1 MIDDRRPFSD
11 RLIDCESLSP
21 SLGQEHRKEILA
33 MFDKKLGPFGR
44 AICAFFAVVGL
55 AQTVFLGYMGVA
67 TYDKLTPWWTLGFV
81 AGIVYSLA
89 FGSLL
94 GWIAYSGHVRL
105 KWQPSAF
112 AAMVWGFT
120 VLMVTLMLVGA
131 PDSIVG
137 LRMIF
142 VGIVLLIGA
151 GVFLLGTCSQQAE
164 LRTKEKLL
172 EIEYRLADLAERLPP
187 AANP

>member
-11 RLIDCESLSP
+11 RLIDCESLTP
-21 SLGQEHRKEILA
+21 SLSEEHRKETIA
-33 MFDKKLGPFGR
+33 MFDKKLGRFGR
-44 AICAFFAVVGL
+44 AMAALCAVFAL
-55 AQTVFLGYMGVA
+55 AHIVFSGYLAVT
-67 TYDKLTPWWTLGFV
+67 TYGKLPIWGTLGFAV
-81 AGIVYSLA
+81 GIVFALP
-89 FGSLL
+89 FGSLA
-94 GWIAYSGHVRL
+94 GWIAYSGHFRL
-105 KWQPSAF
+105 KSQPPAM
-112 AAMVWGFT
+112 AAMVWVFS

-142 VGIVLLIGA
+142 AGTVLLIGA

-187 AANP
+187 AASQ